1 MPDTA
6 SIAGAPFV
14 TQPQPFDSE
23 MLGRPVGR
31 LGLPD
36 GVPAADLVAM
46 MPALAAGWREGGF
59 WLVSCRVA
67 EIAGATA
74 PGIGSALRHAG
85 FRHVET
91 LVTLT
96 REIGREPTP
105 LPDAIETGTPDDS
118 EICAEIGAI
127 ALTTSRYNADA
138 RIDPAAASR
147 LKAQWVRNAFAG
159 RADAI
164 LCARDSNGRAQGFN
178 LLLQRADEA
187 VIDLIAVAPAAQRR
201 GFGRR
206 LVMAG
211 LAHYAGR
218 ARRMRVG
225 TQAVNTASLA
235 LYRACGFAEEHRAQT
250 WHWIADAA

>member
-1 MPDTA
+1 MPDTTR
-6 SIAGAPFV
+6 IAGAPFA

-31 LGLPD
+31 LALPD
-36 GVPAADLVAM
+36 GMPAADFASM
-46 MPALAAGWREGGF
+46 MPALAAGWREDGF

-74 PGIGSALRHAG
+74 QGIDSALRNAG

-96 REIGREPTP
+96 REIGRDPAP
-105 LPDAIETGTPDDS
+105 LPDAIDDGTPDDS
-118 EICAEIGAI
+118 EVCAEIGAT

-138 RIDPAAASR
+138 RIDPAAARR
-147 LKAQWVRNAFAG
+147 LKTQWVRNAFAG

-164 LCARDSNGRAQGFN
+164 LCARGDDGRAQGFN
-178 LLLQRADEA
+178 LLLQRGDEA

-206 LVMAG
+206 LVKAG
-211 LAHYAGR
+211 LARYAGR

-225 TQAVNTASLA
+225 TQAVNAASLA
-235 LYRACGFAEEHRAQT
+235 LYRGCGFAEQQRAQT
-250 WHWIADAA
+250 WHWIADTA